1 MLNLTLGFCNTS
13 DEFNLGFLQIGIDS
27 ESKREYNYEHRIEAM
42 KRYAIEKLKK
52 WKDHPFRKPLL
63 LMGARQVG
71 KTWLMQ
77 EFGRLHF
84 KNVAYIRFDN
94 SERARRAFSID
105 FDIPRLLEAIS
116 IEGKCVV
123 EPQNTLIILDEIQE
137 CPAALTSL
145 KYFCEEAREYAVV
158 AAGSLLGVADHVG
171 TGFPVGK
178 VDRLNLY
185 PMSFCEFLEAT
196 GQAQLATLLQKRDW
210 KLINHFEDLYIR
222 HLRTYLYV
230 GGMPGVVQVYDKLR
244 NFEEV
249 RQAQLNLLRDYRED
263 FSKHAPTESQP
274 RLNMVWDSVPQQL
287 ARENKR
293 FVYSDV
299 YDGARRK
306 ALEIP
311 LRWLQDAGLIH
322 PVPRIKKPALPMSSY
337 WESGISK
344 VYFLDV
350 GLLSAVSGLDAG
362 TLLDGDDIFSE
373 FKGALAEQFVQQ
385 ELRATCDL
393 APCYWASE
401 EKNAKAEVDFLCTLR
416 GNIIPIE
423 VKSGGNLRARSLL
436 VYCQRFQ
443 PRHAVRSSLR
453 PYSTSEYVFKT
464 PQHAHLATLLT
475 DLPLY
480 AISQLAAVI
489 E

>member
-1 MLNLTLGFCNTS
+1 MPNLTLGVCNTS
-13 DEFNLGFLQIGIDS
+13 YKFNLGFLQIDIDS
-27 ESKREYNYEHRIEAM
+27 ERKKEYNFTHSAPAM
-42 KRYAIEKLKK
+42 KRYALEKLQK
-52 WKDHPFRKPLL
+52 WKEHPFRKPLL

-84 KNVAYIRFDN
+84 QKVAYIRFDN

-116 IEGKCVV
+116 IESKCAI

-145 KYFCEEAREYAVV
+145 KYFCEEAREYAII

-185 PMSFCEFLEAT
+185 PMNFCEFLEAT
-196 GQAQLATLLQKRDW
+196 DQAQLATLLQKQDW
-210 KLINHFEDLYIR
+210 SLINHFEDLYIR
-222 HLRTYLYV
+222 NLRTYLYV
-230 GGMPGVVQVYDKLR
+230 GGMPGVVQVYHKLR
-244 NFEEV
+244 NYDEV
-249 RQAQLNLLRDYRED
+249 RQAQLSLLRDYRED
-263 FSKHAPTESQP
+263 FSKHAPTEAQP
-274 RLNMVWDSVPQQL
+274 KLNMVWDSVPQQL
-287 ARENKR
+287 AKENKR
-293 FVYSDV
+293 FVYGDV
-299 YDGARRK
+299 YSGARRK

-322 PVPRIKKPALPMSSY
+322 PVPRIKKPHLPMSSY
-337 WESGISK
+337 WENGISK

-362 TLLDGDDIFSE
+362 TLLDGNDIFSE

-385 ELRATCDL
+385 ELRSACEL

-401 EKNAKAEVDFLCTLR
+401 EKNAKAEIDFLCSIR
-416 GNIIPIE
+416 GHIIPLE
-423 VKSGGNLRARSLL
+423 VKSGDNLRARSLL

-443 PRHAVRSSLR
+443 PHFAIRTSLH
-453 PYSTSEYVFKT
+453 PYSTNEYAFKEPRHT
-464 PQHAHLATLLT
+464 HTATRLIE
-475 DLPLY
+475 LPLY
-480 AISQLAAVI
+480 AISQLAAI
-489 E
+489 IG

>member
-1 MLNLTLGFCNTS
+1 
-13 DEFNLGFLQIGIDS
+13 
-27 ESKREYNYEHRIEAM
+27 M
-42 KRYAIEKLKK
+42 KRYALEKLKK
-52 WKDHPFRKPLL
+52 WKEHPFRKPLL

-116 IEGKCVV
+116 IEAKCVV
-123 EPQNTLIILDEIQE
+123 EPQHTLIILDEIQE

-145 KYFCEEAREYAVV
+145 KYFCEEAREYAIV

-185 PMSFCEFLEAT
+185 PMSYCEFLEAI
-196 GQAQLATLLQKRDW
+196 GQEQLAALLQKRDW
-210 KLINHFEDLYIR
+210 KLITHFEDLYIR
-222 HLRTYLYV
+222 LLRTYMYV
-230 GGMPGVVQVYDKLR
+230 GGMPGVVQIYDKMR
-244 NFEEV
+244 DFAEV

-274 RLNMVWDSVPQQL
+274 KLNMVWDSVPQQL
-287 ARENKR
+287 AKENKR
-293 FVYSDV
+293 FVYGEV
-299 YDGARRK
+299 YAGARRK

-322 PVPRIKKPALPMSSY
+322 PVPRIKKPSLPMSSY

-350 GLLSAVSGLDAG
+350 GLLSAVSELDAG
-362 TLLDGDDIFSE
+362 TLLDDNDIFSE

-385 ELRATCDL
+385 ELRTTCDL
-393 APCYWASE
+393 APCYWVSE
-401 EKNAKAEVDFLCTLR
+401 EKNAKAEVDFLCAIR

-443 PRHAVRSSLR
+443 PRHAIRTSLH
-453 PYSTSEYVFKT
+453 PYSTSEYALKE
-464 PQHAHLATLLT
+464 PQHTHNTTTLT
-475 DLPLY
+475 ELPLY
-480 AISQLAAVI
+480 ALSQLNAVMK
-489 E
+489 